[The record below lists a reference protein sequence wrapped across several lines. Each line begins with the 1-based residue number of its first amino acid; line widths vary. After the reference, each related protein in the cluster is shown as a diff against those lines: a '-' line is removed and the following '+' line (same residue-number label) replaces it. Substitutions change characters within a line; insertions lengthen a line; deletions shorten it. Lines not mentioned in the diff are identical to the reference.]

1 MRLLIVVLVVF
12 LTEASA
18 SEYQPLTGNY
28 KVGGKTF
35 YDPPSHE
42 AKDTHVYFSLE
53 GKVARDL
60 YDSMKVKAVRD
71 QCADDGSMSKRI
83 GEMQCTLSEGGQLY
97 RCWFGIDMETQR
109 VVNGVVC

>member
-1 MRLLIVVLVVF
+1 MRQLIVVLAVF

-28 KVGGKTF
+28 TIAGKTL

-42 AKDTHVYFSLE
+42 AKDTHIYFSLE
-53 GKVARDL
+53 GKAARDL
-60 YDSMKVKAVRD
+60 YVSMKVKAVRD
-71 QCADDGSMSKRI
+71 QCEDDGSMSKRI
-83 GEMQCTLSEGGQLY
+83 GEMQCTRSEGGKSY
-97 RCWFGIDMETQR
+97 RCWFGIDIKTQR

>member
-1 MRLLIVVLVVF
+1 MRALIIVLAVF

-18 SEYQPLTGNY
+18 REYQPLTGNY
-28 KVGGKTF
+28 TIAGKTF

-42 AKDTHVYFSLE
+42 AKDTHIYFSLE
-53 GKVARDL
+53 GKAAGDL

-71 QCADDGSMSKRI
+71 QCAGDGSMSKRV
-83 GEMQCTLSEGGQLY
+83 GEMQCTLSEDGKSY
-97 RCWFGIDMETQR
+97 RCWFGIDLKNQR